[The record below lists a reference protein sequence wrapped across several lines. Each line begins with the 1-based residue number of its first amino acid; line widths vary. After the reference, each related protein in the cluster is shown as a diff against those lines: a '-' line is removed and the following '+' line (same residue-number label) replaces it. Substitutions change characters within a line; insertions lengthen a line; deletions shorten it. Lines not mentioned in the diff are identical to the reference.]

1 MDEIINKNISGLEEK
16 LIILK
21 NIILMIYN
29 RGLINKSDI
38 DKLYDDKL
46 KNKETNEINI
56 KLNNGKELLIKFFIN
71 KLSSIKKIDDIENII
86 KNNKHNIFIIKN
98 IQNKIWNQLIEYN
111 IEIFYDF
118 EFMLNV
124 IDHDLQP
131 KFKKLSNDEKKEF
144 FNIYNIQL
152 KKLPKMLLY
161 DPIARYYKYEIDDII
176 QITRPSI
183 TSGYSITYRAV
194 VNSPVPDIEP

>member
-118 EFMLNV
+118 EFMLNL

>member
-1 MDEIINKNISGLEEK
+1 MNEIINKNISGLEEK
-16 LIILK
+16 RIILK

-46 KNKETNEINI
+46 KNKEINEIKI

-98 IQNKIWNQLIEYN
+98 IQNKIWNRLIEYN

-118 EFMLNV
+118 EFMLNL

>member
-1 MDEIINKNISGLEEK
+1 MNEIINKNISGLEEK
-16 LIILK
+16 RIILK

-98 IQNKIWNQLIEYN
+98 IQNKIWNRLIEYN

-118 EFMLNV
+118 EFMLNL